1 MWKQGYITI
10 DGHTFRWEAKV
21 YEQGSVF
28 GIDNGRISKL
38 WLAEYVGD
46 PTSSMCKEAACYER
60 GWEHR
65 PDTPQAQAA
74 VKQLIEKSKQIAT
87 NQLILLTSP
96 CTCWT
101 PTVSR
106 TSTAFMK
113 NIYGSQENQNSLRA
127 CGSQSS

>member
-74 VKQLIEKSKQIAT
+74 VKQLIENTIKQKIPLRWPMKSTQGDFV
-87 NQLILLTSP
+87 
-96 CTCWT
+96 CRRGCE
-101 PTVSR
+101 
-106 TSTAFMK
+106 M
-113 NIYGSQENQNSLRA
+113 
-127 CGSQSS
+127 

>member
-46 PTSSMCKEAACYER
+46 PTSSRCKEAACYER

-74 VKQLIEKSKQIAT
+74 VKQLIEKY
-87 NQLILLTSP
+87 N
-96 CTCWT
+96 
-101 PTVSR
+101 
-106 TSTAFMK
+106 
-113 NIYGSQENQNSLRA
+113 
-127 CGSQSS
+127 

>member
-1 MWKQGYITI
+1 MRKQGYITI

-21 YEQGSVF
+21 YEQGSIF

-74 VKQLIEKSKQIAT
+74 VKQLIKKY
-87 NQLILLTSP
+87 N
-96 CTCWT
+96 
-101 PTVSR
+101 
-106 TSTAFMK
+106 
-113 NIYGSQENQNSLRA
+113 
-127 CGSQSS
+127 